1 MKNSCFFMLSLK
13 VLLVFGWG
21 GWRGKTVYAKFQ
33 SWEAVLGHKESKK
46 DECLRSSKWVRL
58 YYKWLEYRV
67 LDQI

>member
-46 DECLRSSKWVRL
+46 DE
-58 YYKWLEYRV
+58 
-67 LDQI
+67 